1 MKIAK
6 VIIAATAASWA
17 GPSLAWNDMG
27 HMTVAAIAW
36 NAMTPKARMRA
47 SDLLKLNPDYQ
58 SFIAGTN
65 AEQRDQV
72 AFVRAATWPD
82 HIRGKYD
89 DDTYNPPDAIAKQN
103 IGYADRWVHPIW
115 HFKNNPF
122 STDGTPL
129 APPREVNAQS
139 RIELFTATL
148 ADPATSDDVK
158 SYDLVWLLHLVG
170 DVHQPLH
177 AVARFSGE
185 TSHGDGGGN
194 SVIACETP
202 AACKGKKPDT
212 LHHFWDG
219 TIGNS
224 RSPLAAIKKADAM
237 ALAPAVAANIS
248 EPSVWLTESLTL
260 AQSRVYQPPIGG
272 GKGPYTITTTY
283 KRSAG
288 GPAEQRV
295 ALAGVRLARLFNAQ
309 LQ

>member
-1 MKIAK
+1 MKIGK
-6 VIIAATAASWA
+6 VIIAVASA
-17 GPSLAWNDMG
+17 SLASPSLAWNDMG

-36 NAMTPKARMRA
+36 NAMTPKAQMRA
-47 SDLLKLNPDYQ
+47 SELLKLNPDYQ
-58 SFIAGTN
+58 SLIEGTN
-65 AEQRDQV
+65 TDNRNQV

-82 HIRGKYD
+82 QIRGRYD
-89 DDTYNPPDAIAKQN
+89 DDTYNPPEAVAKQN

-122 STDGTPL
+122 STDGTAL
-129 APPREVNAQS
+129 APPRAVNAQS
-139 RIELFTATL
+139 RIEQFTATI
-148 ADPATSDDVK
+148 ADPAASDDVK

-177 AVARFSGE
+177 AVARFSEE

-202 AACKGKKPDT
+202 ERCKGKKPDT
-212 LHHFWDG
+212 LHHFWDA

-224 RSPLAAIKKADAM
+224 HSPLVAVKKAAAM
-237 ALAPAVAANIS
+237 APAPEIAANIAQ
-248 EPSVWLTESLTL
+248 PSVWLTESLEL
-260 AQSRVYQPPIGG
+260 AQSRVYQPPVGG
-272 GKGPYTITTTY
+272 GKGPYTITASY

-295 ALAGVRLARLFNAQ
+295 ALAGARLARLLNAH